1 MKPLTKLND
10 HCLKLGILVASS
22 TPFMALASNDKG
34 IAKVNAR
41 LTDAAES
48 FGSVLSIAAFIVG
61 AAALF
66 KAITTIM
73 NHSENP
79 RENPMKNVVFYGIA
93 AGLGLGYGFFSTTA
107 LETVTGESSNKN
119 IDEANIF
126 KTN

>member
-1 MKPLTKLND
+1 MKLLKKLND
-10 HCLKLGILVASS
+10 HSLKLGILVATS
-22 TPFMALASNDKG
+22 TPFMAVASEKG
-34 IAKVNAR
+34 IAKVNER

-107 LETVTGESSNKN
+107 LETVTGESKNQN